1 MSDNY
6 KFVER
11 AESELYS
18 IKVLQG
24 DYSDI
29 VYTYGK
35 VQIIEDKENDRA
47 RLKFDFKIE
56 DVPENHNKDDLMED
70 IKFKNEI
77 GDILSDILSEGK
89 IGNAGSTDNNIE
101 VTNEE

>member
-1 MSDNY
+1 MSNNY
-6 KFVER
+6 SIVER

-24 DYSDI
+24 HYSDI

-35 VQIIEDKENDRA
+35 VQIIENKKEDTA
-47 RLKFDFKIE
+47 KLKFDFKIE
-56 DVPENHNKDDLMED
+56 EVPDNHDMDDLMED
-70 IKFKNEI
+70 TQFKNEI

-101 VTNEE
+101 VANEE